1 VLLLLVI
8 ISIFSCYASATNNRQ
23 RKALCIAVVHAAIR
37 LTVACL
43 LLIVNIYYTSCD
55 LSVRSR
61 AISMNTNM
69 CTNIGHWRKSFQG
82 QRSKIRVIAKSKN
95 YLYDTN
101 LFTKCRDFS
110 ETYPLTY
117 SLSSMRQRHSVA
129 LRLIC
134 SCHCAGKCDSTS
146 VRRSVCLCACLFV

>member
-8 ISIFSCYASATNNRQ
+8 ILIFSFYASATNNRQ
-23 RKALCIAVVHAAIR
+23 RKALCIAVVHAAIH
-37 LTVACL
+37 LTVVCL

-61 AISMNTNM
+61 AISMKL

-95 YLYDTN
+95 YLY
-101 LFTKCRDFS
+101 
-110 ETYPLTY
+110 
-117 SLSSMRQRHSVA
+117 
-129 LRLIC
+129 
-134 SCHCAGKCDSTS
+134 
-146 VRRSVCLCACLFV
+146 